1 MSKEMFLRREGLIN
15 IVEFYSHRKYALK
28 KNNLSKEQR
37 KQLTEVKNRLLCFGE
52 VGKMWANFAQEILA
66 N

>member
-28 KNNLSKEQR
+28 KNLSKEQR
-37 KQLTEVKNRLLCFGE
+37 KQLTETKNNLLCFGE
-52 VGKMWANFAQEILA
+52 VGKMWANFAQEILE